1 MRTLSVKL
9 PDGLDARLTAVA
21 RRRKTSKSR
30 LVRKAL
36 EGVLREPGQPKTGS
50 ALDLIHD
57 LVGCVAGPADLSVNK
72 AHLKTF
78 GR

>member
-1 MRTLSVKL
+1 MKTLSVKL

-21 RRRKTSKSR
+21 RRRKTTRSS
-30 LVRKAL
+30 LVRKTL
-36 EGVLREPGQPKTGS
+36 QDVLREVGKPTRGS
-50 ALDLIHD
+50 ALDLVRD

>member
-21 RRRKTSKSR
+21 RRRRTSKSA
-30 LVRKAL
+30 LARKAL
-36 EGVLREPGQPKTGS
+36 EAVLHESGKRTPGS
-50 ALDLIHD
+50 ALDLVRD

-72 AHLKTF
+72 AYLQTF

>member
-9 PDGLDARLTAVA
+9 PDGLDARLTAAA
-21 RRRKTSKSR
+21 RQRKTSKSA
-30 LVRKAL
+30 LARKAL
-36 EGVLREPGQPKTGS
+36 EGTLRERGKAKAGS
-50 ALDLIHD
+50 ALELVRD

-72 AHLKTF
+72 AHLKQF

>member
-9 PDGLDARLTAVA
+9 SDGLDAKLTAAA
-21 RRRKTSKSR
+21 RRRKTSKSA

-36 EGVLREPGQPKTGS
+36 EGVLREQGMPKPGS
-50 ALDLIHD
+50 ALDLVGD

-72 AHLKTF
+72 AHFKTF

>member
-1 MRTLSVKL
+1 MKTLSVKL
-9 PDGLDARLTAVA
+9 PNGLDARLTAAA
-21 RRRKTSKSR
+21 RRRKTNKSA

-36 EGVLREPGQPKTGS
+36 EGVFRESGKANAGS
-50 ALDLIHD
+50 ALDLVRD

-72 AHLKTF
+72 AYLKTF

>member
-1 MRTLSVKL
+1 MKTLSVKV
-9 PDGLDARLTAVA
+9 PDGLDAKLAAVA
-21 RRRKTSKSR
+21 RQRKTNKSA

-36 EGVLREPGQPKTGS
+36 EGALREPGKPKPGS
-50 ALDLIHD
+50 ALDLVRD

-72 AHLKTF
+72 AYLKTF